1 MIGED
6 NIENDID
13 TLKLGLAEIN
23 VVETVTINDCDD
35 EQSF

>member
-23 VVETVTINDCDD
+23 VVKTVTINDCDD